1 MAYSWEEVIQ
11 NIEYFIDIKKYTYET
26 LNILYNLDLRDEE
39 AVINFLL
46 TYS

>member
-1 MAYSWEEVIQ
+1 MESNWEEILE
-11 NIEYFIDIKKYTYET
+11 NMESFIDVRKYTYET
-26 LNILYNLDLRDEE
+26 LDILYNLDLNDEE

>member
-1 MAYSWEEVIQ
+1 MESNWEQVLQ
-11 NIEYFIDIKKYTYET
+11 NIEYFIDVRKYTYET
-26 LNILYNLDLRDEE
+26 LDILYNLDLTDEE

>member
-1 MAYSWEEVIQ
+1 MESNWEEIRE
-11 NIEYFIDIKKYTYET
+11 NIESFIDVRKYTYET
-26 LNILYNLDLRDEE
+26 LDILYNLDLNDEE